1 MKDLTLLG
9 IESSGKAASAAVYK
23 DGIFLSSETV
33 CTALTH
39 SQTLIPMCE
48 RAISNAG
55 VSFDD
60 ISGIAVSAGPGS
72 YTGLRIGI
80 AAAKGMCLKGK
91 IPVTGVSTLI
101 AMAYNLLPFEGH
113 IFSVMK
119 ARENIAYFAAY
130 MSDGTR
136 LKTVYEDCV
145 VNITEIKDFENN
157 LNTKIM
163 LVGDWA
169 EYIKDKLFSNVSTV
183 FVAPVD
189 KRLQDA
195 KGVLL
200 AALEQNNFISAEK
213 LNARYL
219 QITKAE
225 KDRLNI

>member
-9 IESSGKAASAAVYK
+9 IESSGKAASVAVFK
-23 DGIFLSSETV
+23 DGVFLSSETV
-33 CTALTH
+33 CTKLTH

-48 RAISNAG
+48 RALSNSG
-55 VSFDD
+55 ICFDD

-80 AAAKGMCLKGK
+80 AAAKGMSLKDK
-91 IPVTGVSTLI
+91 IPVMGVSTLM

-113 IFSVMK
+113 ILSVMK

-130 MSDGTR
+130 LSDGKK
-136 LKTVYEDCV
+136 LETVYDDCV
-145 VNITEIKDFENN
+145 VNITVIKEFAAS
-157 LNTKIM
+157 LKTRIM

-169 EYIKDKLFSNVSTV
+169 ENIKDTLFSGENIVS
-183 FVAPVD
+183 VAPVD

-200 AALEQNNFISAEK
+200 AALEQNNFNSAEK

-225 KDRLNI
+225 KDRIRI